1 MPWSFII
8 PAAASL
14 IGGSM
19 QASATKD
26 AANAANA
33 QNQAA
38 LDLQYKMFKEQQ
50 ALQEPWRQAGIG
62 GLNRLTAGLAP
73 GGEFDTKFSQTN
85 WMQDPGYGFRLA
97 EGQKALDRQLAAGGK
112 MFGGGAL
119 KAGMNYNQ
127 GAASQEYQNAFNRFY
142 TERANQLNP
151 LQSLAGVGQTASNA
165 LTNAAGAYGT
175 NASGIYGQ
183 MGQNTGNAL
192 LARGST
198 YGNMLGD
205 IGQLYGRTKP
215 NFGGLFGGGNSIG
228 NTGLEGMSPN
238 DLSYFFGG

>member
-38 LDLQYKMFKEQQ
+38 LDLQKRMYEEGVARQQ
-50 ALQEPWRQAGIG
+50 PFLQG
-62 GLNRLTAGLAP
+62 GTEDYNRLRALMS
-73 GGEFDTKFSQTN
+73 GGPQAAQNFLT
-85 WMQDPGYGFRLA
+85 MDPGYGFRLA
-97 EGQKALDRQLAAGGK
+97 EGQKALDRRLAAGGR

-119 KAGMNYNQ
+119 KAGQQYAQ
-127 GAASQEYQNAFNRFY
+127 DQASQEFGNAYNR
-142 TERANQLNP
+142 
-151 LQSLAGVGQTASNA
+151 LAGLAQIGPSAAGVMNTLGQNYATGASN
-165 LTNAAGAYGT
+165 T
-175 NASGIYGQ
+175 YGQ

-215 NFGGLFGGGNSIG
+215 NFGGLFGGGSSIG